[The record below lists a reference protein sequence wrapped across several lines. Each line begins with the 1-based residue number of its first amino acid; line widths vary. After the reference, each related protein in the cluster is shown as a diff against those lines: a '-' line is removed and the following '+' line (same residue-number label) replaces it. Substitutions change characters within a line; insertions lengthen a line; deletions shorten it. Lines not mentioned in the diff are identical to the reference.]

1 MPIGGSRMGFGA
13 INPRGSKAKS
23 KKPPK
28 GTKTVS
34 AMKGKKK
41 RK

>member
-1 MPIGGSRMGFGA
+1 MPVGGSRMGFGA
-13 INPRGSKAKS
+13 KGAHPTKAKY
-23 KKPPK
+23 KKPKK

-34 AMKGKKK
+34 AMKKKKK

>member
-1 MPIGGSRMGFGA
+1 MAIGGSRMGFGA
-13 INPRGSKAKS
+13 MDPRGSKAKS
-23 KKPPK
+23 KRPPK

-34 AMKGKKK
+34 AMKKKKK